1 MATPTRRRI
10 RRQAGGVEIPT
21 LDVIEDGLFD
31 ENKTVGTDQLTP
43 DDNVDV
49 IGDVDATG
57 LDQLTPDEDQE
68 VDDVVEVSTAEPV
81 SPQIIA
87 PGDTVQARR
96 RRARALARRRQARKP
111 VSRRQKRAEDERRE
125 SFSTAP
131 EAKAAIEETLGEWAD
146 DFDIDAIFDQA
157 IKYQNGK
164 YVWSVDFEDF
174 WKIVE
179 QNDKTAKKVHRKPTS
194 RRKPASR
201 TAKRTSRR
209 KRISRQK
216 RADVYLTGDVIWE
229 GAIERTE
236 SLLVGDYDTRT
247 VAEELARWLDIP
259 DEDFDAFVS
268 YAVSKA
274 DFADYQTSH
283 ETLKLSDGSEVTVVL
298 EDDGMDYFSK
308 KARRRPTSR
317 RKTAFDYYNEDGEGL
332 SEWELEERFLESLN
346 EIYGTITLFDQYE
359 YDYGQVVKDVDP
371 VLFREAFLEWI
382 DAETGETLFEEPP
395 TKEEDDDS
403 YTSRRKSRRRTS
415 ADDEKDETE
424 SETDDESA
432 EDVEDEDDEELDLI
446 TEDDSEDEED
456 DEEDS
461 EKEARVAALV
471 NAYINSGLEIEGRRD
486 TLTARLSKLSDATIA
501 DKFAELSELSKANQ
515 GSAVGRPVRIAREG
529 QRRTPIMSNAPK
541 VSGNDSPGND
551 YLAFI

>member
-10 RRQAGGVEIPT
+10 RRQAGGVEVPT
-21 LDVIEDGLFD
+21 LDIIEDGLFD
-31 ENKTVGTDQLTP
+31 EDKTVGTDQLTP
-43 DDNVDV
+43 DDSVDV

-96 RRARALARRRQARKP
+96 RRARALARRRQTRNRLATAP
-111 VSRRQKRAEDERRE
+111 TGRRQKRAENESRE
-125 SFSTAP
+125 SFSTTP

-157 IKYQNGK
+157 IEYQNGK
-164 YVWSVDFEDF
+164 YVWSVDFEEY

-179 QNDKTAKKVHRKPTS
+179 QNDKTAK
-194 RRKPASR
+194 
-201 TAKRTSRR
+201 RTS
-209 KRISRQK
+209 
-216 RADVYLTGDVIWE
+216 
-229 GAIERTE
+229 
-236 SLLVGDYDTRT
+236 
-247 VAEELARWLDIP
+247 
-259 DEDFDAFVS
+259 
-268 YAVSKA
+268 
-274 DFADYQTSH
+274 
-283 ETLKLSDGSEVTVVL
+283 
-298 EDDGMDYFSK
+298 SK

-317 RKTAFDYYNEDGEGL
+317 RKTAFDYCNEDGEGL

-432 EDVEDEDDEELDLI
+432 EDVEDEDDEEELDLM